1 MSNKLQMICTGGP
14 YGDCTSS
21 YNFTMPKQMTLKEFA
36 EMVTDGEEWGAIRKD
51 NGFGDILA
59 EYNRSGEIKYRD
71 NADPNAILKLEGT
84 AHGGWS
90 LMDYHVKIDREAEL
104 HKLQEQYNKFIE
116 DNQPEPAG
124 GLLGW
129 VCPKCGA
136 ALSPFVNYCV
146 KCSGNWEITFN
157 GGIDIAH
164 SSARRHTTEYTTECN
179 GGNSNVN

>member
-21 YNFTMPKQMTLKEFA
+21 YKFTMPKQMTLKEFA
-36 EMVTDGEEWGAIRKD
+36 EMVTDGKEWGTIRTTNRVVLVD
-51 NGFGDILA
+51 
-59 EYNRSGEIKYRD
+59 YNRSKEIKYCD

-90 LMDYHVKIDREAEL
+90 LMDYFVEVDRDAEL
-104 HKLQEQYNKFIE
+104 RKIQEQYNKFVE
-116 DNQPEPAG
+116 DNEPEPAA

-146 KCSGNWEITFN
+146 KCSGNWEITYSTGTPITN
-157 GGIDIAH
+157 DCIVTSYERKGDQ
-164 SSARRHTTEYTTECN
+164 
-179 GGNSNVN
+179 

>member
-21 YNFTMPKQMTLKEFA
+21 YKFTMPKQMTLKEFA
-36 EMVTDGEEWGAIRKD
+36 EMIADGKEWGAIRTTNRVVLVD
-51 NGFGDILA
+51 
-59 EYNRSGEIKYRD
+59 YNRNKEIKYRD

-90 LMDYHVKIDREAEL
+90 LMDYFVEIDREAEL
-104 HKLQEQYNKFIE
+104 RKIQEQYNKIIE
-116 DNQPEPAG
+116 DNEPEPTV

-157 GGIDIAH
+157 GGVDIAH
-164 SSARRHTTEYTTECN
+164 SSALRYTTECN

>member
-21 YNFTMPKQMTLKEFA
+21 YKFTMPKQMTLKEFA
-36 EMVTDGEEWGAIRKD
+36 EMVTDGEEWGAIR
-51 NGFGDILA
+51 NGNGDVLVD
-59 EYNRSGEIKYRD
+59 YNRSKEIKYR
-71 NADPNAILKLEGT
+71 NNVDPNTILKLEGT

-116 DNQPEPAG
+116 ENQPEPAG

-146 KCSGNWEITFN
+146 KCSGNWEITFDTGTPYNN
-157 GGIDIAH
+157 GGFL
-164 SSARRHTTEYTTECN
+164 
-179 GGNSNVN
+179 NVN